1 MATRTATEQGR
12 RTADLPPELFIHWI
26 HSREEDQDDIQFFRT
41 EGFSFPPSFGRD
53 GMELRPDGTFIQ
65 DDVGPADGI
74 VQTPGRWTL
83 QGPGRIAVRFDGAR
97 EDYAFTLVSV
107 SAELLQ
113 IRPAASATPYPSVPC
128 ADAEQ
133 MERFTSA
140 PPATGFRLLD
150 FDYADVVT
158 LESFPPQFVL
168 RVSGTK
174 PLANMQVQLVPL
186 VFIRQPE
193 YWGIEVVGS
202 LPGGIGLP
210 ALAPYEV
217 SLPLAGFLGT
227 EGIEVIGASRVQRFD
242 IDPSGIV
249 SEGEERGGGD
259 PSS

>member
-1 MATRTATEQGR
+1 MTTDTATGQGR
-12 RTADLPPELFIHWI
+12 RTADLPPQLFMHWI
-26 HSREEDQDDIQFFRT
+26 HSREEDQGDVQFFRP

-53 GMELRPDGTFIQ
+53 GIEMRSDGSFVQ
-65 DDVGPADGI
+65 HDLGPADGT
-74 VQTPGRWTL
+74 VQVPGRWT
-83 QGPGRIAVRFDGAR
+83 QAGAGRIAVRFDGAR
-97 EDYAFTLVSV
+97 EDYAFTVLSV
-107 SAELLQ
+107 DAELLR
-113 IRPAASATPYPSVPC
+113 IRTESAPPAYPSMPC

-140 PPATGFRLLD
+140 PPATSFRLID
-150 FDYADVVT
+150 FESADVVT

-174 PLANMQVQLVPL
+174 PLFNMQVQLVPL

-227 EGIEVIGASRVQRFD
+227 RGIEVIGASRVQRFD
-242 IDPSGIV
+242 ISPSGTTQPT
-249 SEGEERGGGD
+249 EESR
-259 PSS
+259 

>member
-1 MATRTATEQGR
+1 MTDTTTDQGR

-26 HSREEDQDDIQFFRT
+26 HSREEDQGDVQFFRA
-41 EGFSFPPSFGRD
+41 EGFAFPPAFGRD
-53 GMELRPDGTFIQ
+53 GLEMRSDGTFVQ
-65 DDVGPADGI
+65 HDLGPADGT
-74 VQTPGRWTL
+74 VQVPGRWTRE
-83 QGPGRIAVRFDGAR
+83 GPGQIAVRFDGAR
-97 EDYAFTLVSV
+97 EDYAFTIVSV
-107 SAELLQ
+107 DADLLRIRLTSA
-113 IRPAASATPYPSVPC
+113 AAPYESVPC
-128 ADAEQ
+128 ADDAQ

-140 PPATGFRLLD
+140 PPATAFRLLD

-227 EGIEVIGASRVQRFD
+227 QGIEVIGASRTQRFD
-242 IDPSGIV
+242 ISPSGTAE
-249 SEGEERGGGD
+249 SQ
-259 PSS
+259 

>member
-12 RTADLPPELFIHWI
+12 RTAGLPPELFTHWI
-26 HSREEDQDDIQFFRT
+26 HSREEDQADVQFFRT
-41 EGFSFPPSFGRD
+41 EGFPFPPSFGRD

-65 DDVGPADGI
+65 DDIGPADGI
-74 VQTPGRWTL
+74 VQTPGRWTE
-83 QGPGRIAVRFDGAR
+83 QSPGQIAVRFDGAR
-97 EDYAFTLVSV
+97 EDYAFTVVSV
-107 SAELLQ
+107 AADLLQ
-113 IRPAASATPYPSVPC
+113 IRLMSPGTPYQSVPC

-174 PLANMQVQLVPL
+174 PLANMHVQLAPL

-227 EGIEVIGASRVQRFD
+227 QGIEVIGASRVQRFD
-242 IDPSGIV
+242 IAPSGAV
-249 SEGEERGGGD
+249 STGGEGG
-259 PSS
+259 

>member
-1 MATRTATEQGR
+1 MVTRTATEQGR

-26 HSREEDQDDIQFFRT
+26 HAREEDQDDIQFFRT

-53 GMELRPDGTFIQ
+53 GMEIRPDGTFIQ

-83 QGPGRIAVRFDGAR
+83 EGPGRIAVRFDGAR

-113 IRPAASATPYPSVPC
+113 IRQASSATSYPSVPC

-140 PPATGFRLLD
+140 PPAAGFRLLD

-158 LESFPPQFVL
+158 WRAS
-168 RVSGTK
+168 RRSSSC
-174 PLANMQVQLVPL
+174 A
-186 VFIRQPE
+186 
-193 YWGIEVVGS
+193 S
-202 LPGGIGLP
+202 P
-210 ALAPYEV
+210 ARNPWPTCRC
-217 SLPLAGFLGT
+217 SSSRSSSCSSPST
-227 EGIEVIGASRVQRFD
+227 GASRSSDRFPAASD
-242 IDPSGIV
+242 CP
-249 SEGEERGGGD
+249 RWRRTR
-259 PSS
+259 

>member
-12 RTADLPPELFIHWI
+12 RTADLPPELFTHWI

-53 GMELRPDGTFIQ
+53 GMEIRPDGTFIQ

-83 QGPGRIAVRFDGAR
+83 QGPGQIAVRFDGER

-113 IRPAASATPYPSVPC
+113 IRQASSTTSYPSVPC
-128 ADAEQ
+128 ADAKQ

-186 VFIRQPE
+186 VFIQQPE

-227 EGIEVIGASRVQRFD
+227 QGIEVIGASRVQRFD
-242 IDPSGIV
+242 ISPSGAAQPG
-249 SEGEERGGGD
+249 GEA
-259 PSS
+259 

>member
-1 MATRTATEQGR
+1 MATETATQQGR
-12 RTADLPPELFIHWI
+12 RTADLPPELFVHWI
-26 HSREEDQDDIQFFRT
+26 HSREEDQGDVRFFRT
-41 EGFSFPPSFGRD
+41 ESFAFPPSFGRD
-53 GMELRPDGTFIQ
+53 GIEMRPDGSFVQ

-74 VQTPGRWTL
+74 VQTPGRWTQ
-83 QGPGRIAVRFDGAR
+83 QGPGTIAVRFDGAR
-97 EDYAFTLVSV
+97 EDYAFTIVSV
-107 SAELLQ
+107 DAELL
-113 IRPAASATPYPSVPC
+113 RMRLNAADTPYTSMPC
-128 ADAEQ
+128 ADDAQ

-174 PLANMQVQLVPL
+174 PMANMQVQLVPL

-217 SLPLAGFLGT
+217 TLPLAGFLGT
-227 EGIEVIGASRVQRFD
+227 QGIEVIGASRVQRFD
-242 IDPSGIV
+242 ISPSGTAQPT
-249 SEGEERGGGD
+249 EESR
-259 PSS
+259 

>member
-1 MATRTATEQGR
+1 MATSTATQRGR
-12 RTADLPPELFIHWI
+12 RTADLPPELFTHWI
-26 HSREEDQDDIQFFRT
+26 HSREEDQDDLQVFRT
-41 EGFSFPPSFGRD
+41 EAFSFPPSFGRD

-74 VQTPGRWTL
+74 VQTPGRWTQ

-97 EDYAFTLVSV
+97 EDYAFTVVSV

-113 IRPAASATPYPSVPC
+113 IRLASSTPYEKIPC

-133 MERFTSA
+133 MERFTKA
-140 PPATGFRLLD
+140 PPATSFRLLD

-217 SLPLAGFLGT
+217 SLPLTGFLGT
-227 EGIEVIGASRVQRFD
+227 QGIEVIGASRVQRFD
-242 IDPSGIV
+242 ISPSGTAQP
-249 SEGEERGGGD
+249 GEDAR
-259 PSS
+259 

>member
-1 MATRTATEQGR
+1 MTTSTATEQGR
-12 RTADLPPELFIHWI
+12 GTDDLPPQLFRHWI
-26 HSREEDQDDIQFFRT
+26 HSREEDQGDVRFFRT
-41 EGFSFPPSFGRD
+41 EDFAFPPSFGRD
-53 GMELRPDGTFIQ
+53 GMELRPDGTFVQ
-65 DDVGPADGI
+65 DDIGPADGT
-74 VQTPGRWTL
+74 VQTPGRWTH
-83 QGPGRIAVRFDGAR
+83 QGPGQLAVRFDGAR
-97 EDYAFTLVSV
+97 EDYAFTIVNVESDLLRIRLT
-107 SAELLQ
+107 SA
-113 IRPAASATPYPSVPC
+113 AAPYQSVPC

-174 PLANMQVQLVPL
+174 PMANMQVQLVPL
-186 VFIRQPE
+186 IFIRQPE

-217 SLPLAGFLGT
+217 SLPLTGFLGT
-227 EGIEVIGASRVQRFD
+227 QGIEVIGASRVQRFD
-242 IDPSGIV
+242 IPTAGPAQR
-249 SEGEERGGGD
+249 EEDAR
-259 PSS
+259 

>member
-1 MATRTATEQGR
+1 
-12 RTADLPPELFIHWI
+12 
-26 HSREEDQDDIQFFRT
+26 
-41 EGFSFPPSFGRD
+41 
-53 GMELRPDGTFIQ
+53 
-65 DDVGPADGI
+65 
-74 VQTPGRWTL
+74 
-83 QGPGRIAVRFDGAR
+83 
-97 EDYAFTLVSV
+97 VSV

-113 IRPAASATPYPSVPC
+113 VRQASSATSYPSVPC

-140 PPATGFRLLD
+140 PPAAGFRLLD

-186 VFIRQPE
+186 VFIQQPE

-227 EGIEVIGASRVQRFD
+227 QGIEVIGASHVQRFD
-242 IDPSGIV
+242 ISPLGTAQP
-249 SEGEERGGGD
+249 GED
-259 PSS
+259 A